1 MVHKRFWEAYKP
13 TYRAREMEVLASW
26 IQAGESGSIV
36 GLAGSGKS
44 NLLGFL
50 SHRPEAMAQYLRDSS
65 LKLALIQ
72 VDLNNLPG
80 DDLATFYQVVLR
92 SLYEASAHLAAIEDS
107 LPDTVETLYRKV
119 EEKADPFLSQSAL
132 REVLL
137 LFRKEKARLVLVLDP
152 FDQFCRTASTQ
163 ILNNLRGLRDSFK
176 TTLSYLVGL
185 RQELAYVRDPVELE
199 ELYEILDIHLCWLGP
214 MEQDDARWVIGQVEE
229 GAGTS
234 FAEEHIEHLI
244 GLTGGYPSL
253 LRVEEQPCPS

>member
-185 RQELAYVRDPVELE
+185 RQELAYVRDPVDLD
-199 ELYEILDIHLCWLGP
+199 ELYEVLDIHLCWLGP
-214 MEQDDARWVIGQVEE
+214 MEKDDARWVISQVEE